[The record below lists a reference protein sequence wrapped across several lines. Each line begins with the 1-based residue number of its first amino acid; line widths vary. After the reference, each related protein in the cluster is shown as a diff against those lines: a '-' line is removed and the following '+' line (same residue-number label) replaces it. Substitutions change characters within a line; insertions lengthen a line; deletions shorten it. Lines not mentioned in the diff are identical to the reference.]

1 VIRTRTISI
10 GRLPACTVSGV
21 AVANP
26 SCNEVDQQIGR
37 EAIARRAAILYPAGH
52 DESRTHSQIPDS
64 TVGAQDRPVVAQPA
78 PMLCLAESSAER
90 NVTIFRVFEP
100 HSALQYWVDAPSE
113 RDARRMVSMQVPTV
127 SEEEIECRI
136 DTPDLPVPYG
146 VVVVSRKTKEQSGQ
160 SHATRS

>member
-1 VIRTRTISI
+1 MHGL
-10 GRLPACTVSGV
+10 GRPRRQPFLH
-21 AVANP
+21 
-26 SCNEVDQQIGR
+26 EVDQQIGR

-113 RDARRMVSMQVPTV
+113 RDARRMVSTQIPVT
-127 SEEEIECRI
+127 EIGQKGQTLI
-136 DTPDLPVPYG
+136 DTHPDVDDSLLISEKARPVASI
-146 VVVVSRKTKEQSGQ
+146 V
-160 SHATRS
+160 